1 MRKSLFALAIFASTL
16 FACAEPG
23 VSSRPEISSSHAPF
37 VYSELKDGEVAD
49 QVVEA
54 NDKYYILNMDAVF
67 DKDATESRKEE
78 IVNERK
84 QELIEDR
91 IQLIQRIEAMPN
103 QETPKYFYKVK
114 KDLLTKWDGKKVK
127 DAMREINPQ
136 TDVITGASYS
146 SNAVVENLKRGL
158 QYYQKHKK

>member
-1 MRKSLFALAIFASTL
+1 MKKFICLC
-16 FACAEPG
+16 ACLTSMLILTSG
-23 VSSRPEISSSHAPF
+23 RPA
-37 VYSELKDGEVAD
+37 DEV
-49 QVVEA
+49 
-54 NDKYYILNMDAVF
+54 M
-67 DKDATESRKEE
+67 TKENGTY
-78 IVNERK
+78 IVNTTTLAADVVGYLEATPLK
-84 QELIEDR
+84 IYIKGDK
-91 IQLIQRIEAMPN
+91 IQRIEALPN

-136 TDVITGASYS
+136 TDVITGATYS